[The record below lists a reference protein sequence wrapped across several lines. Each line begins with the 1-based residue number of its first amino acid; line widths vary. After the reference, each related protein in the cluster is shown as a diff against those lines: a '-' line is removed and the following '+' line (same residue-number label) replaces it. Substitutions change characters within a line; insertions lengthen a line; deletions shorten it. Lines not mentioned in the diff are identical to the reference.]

1 MITDTSD
8 IEALKETF
16 PSNSEE
22 EIAQALENTSSRNE
36 AAEKLLAA
44 ESSSEPIDGICRYVI
59 QTQRKGGELRYHLT
73 CGNQNIEGLTF
84 VCMVPEKC
92 PYSSIDGIGDFLEWA
107 GSEMPKTS
115 RKCMKLS
122 CNFHRG

>member
-1 MITDTSD
+1 MTMLCKLHLTTEASD

-44 ESSSEPIDGICRYVI
+44 DSSREPIHGICRYVI
-59 QTQRKGGELRYHLT
+59 ETGRKGRELR
-73 CGNQNIEGLTF
+73 
-84 VCMVPEKC
+84 
-92 PYSSIDGIGDFLEWA
+92 
-107 GSEMPKTS
+107 
-115 RKCMKLS
+115 
-122 CNFHRG
+122 